1 MKPLL
6 FFMLLCLCTHAC
18 PVQGRD
24 TLNGPIAAE
33 MVRVVDG
40 DTLAVRALI
49 WPGQHIDIKVR
60 LAGID
65 APELFRPRCA
75 GERLR
80 AKKARD
86 FLIQRTGPQI
96 TLKAVHLGKYA
107 GRVVARVENDAGED
121 LSALLL
127 AAGLAHSM
135 ANKDGWCLQNG

>member
-1 MKPLL
+1 MKPFLL
-6 FFMLLCLCTHAC
+6 AILLCLCTHAS

-24 TLNGPIAAE
+24 TLSGPIAAE

-80 AKKARD
+80 ANEARD
-86 FLIQRTGPQI
+86 FLIRRSGPKVM
-96 TLKAVHLGKYA
+96 LKAVHLGKYA
-107 GRVVARVENDAGED
+107 GRVIARVENSAGED

-135 ANKDGWCLQNG
+135 ANKEGWCLQNG